1 MSELEE
7 RLNAVLSNPG
17 ELDRLAKM
25 ARQLMQGDAPEPAP
39 RGESDPGPAAGAAKL
54 LRELAGG
61 KKPPLLDAVG
71 PYLAPERRERLGRAL
86 RLASA
91 AKTALPALRELGGF
105 LGL

>member
-7 RLNAVLSNPG
+7 RLQSVLSNPG

-25 ARQLMQGDAPEPAP
+25 ARQLMGGGAPQPEESAPAAGLP
-39 RGESDPGPAAGAAKL
+39 AGAAKL
-54 LRELAGG
+54 FRELAGG

-71 PYLAPERRERLGRAL
+71 PYLDTARRERLSRAL

-105 LGL
+105 HGL

>member
-7 RLNAVLSNPG
+7 RLQAVLSDPG

-25 ARQLMQGDAPEPAP
+25 ARQFMGGGAPEPEENA
-39 RGESDPGPAAGAAKL
+39 SGPTLPAGAAKL

-71 PYLAPERRERLGRAL
+71 PYLDPERRSRLSRAL

-105 LGL
+105 HGL